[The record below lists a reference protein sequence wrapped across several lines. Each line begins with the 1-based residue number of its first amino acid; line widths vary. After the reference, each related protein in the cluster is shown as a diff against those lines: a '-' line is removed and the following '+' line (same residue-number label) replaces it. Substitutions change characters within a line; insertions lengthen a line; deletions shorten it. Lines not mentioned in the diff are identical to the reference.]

1 MKKLRMWVKVALWI
15 VLIGFIVLLF
25 NILNDIT
32 NKSIESCVEGGN
44 NYEWCVRELKK

>member
-15 VLIGFIVLLF
+15 LLIGFIVLLF

-32 NKSIESCVEGGN
+32 NKSIEICVECVN
-44 NYEWCVRELKK
+44 SYEWCVRELKK